1 LWNCRIGPRRALNL
15 RQSTFVG
22 DKPLP
27 KGATITVDFAY
38 DGGGLGQGR

>member
-1 LWNCRIGPRRALNL
+1 
-15 RQSTFVG
+15 VG

-27 KGATITVDFAY
+27 KCATITVDFAY